1 METKRKQERLTQMKG
16 IILAG
21 GTGTRLYPI
30 TKVVSKQLT
39 PLYDKPMIYYP
50 LATLIESG
58 IKEILIITTPEDK
71 ERFQEL
77 LGDGSDYGI
86 TVEYKEQA
94 KPEGLAQA
102 FIIGEDFIGN
112 DRVILTLGDNVFSGV
127 NLINKI
133 KKASKNGSTIFGVEV
148 DNPERFGV
156 IEINNN
162 KVISIEEKPKNPK
175 SNIAITGLYI
185 FDNKVI
191 EIAKKIKPSKRNE
204 LEITDVINEYLKE
217 NKLNVELLNKNDK
230 WFDTGTPESLFEAT
244 QYVRNYQIK
253 NNKQIGNIEEKAY
266 LNNNI
271 TKEQLKQLA
280 ERNLKNHYGKYLLNL
295 IEE

>member
-1 METKRKQERLTQMKG
+1 MKG

-21 GTGTRLYPI
+21 GTGARLYPI

-58 IKEILIITTPEDK
+58 IKEVLIITTPEDK
-71 ERFQEL
+71 ERFKEL
-77 LGDGSDYGI
+77 LGNGSDYGI
-86 TVEYKEQA
+86 TIEYKEQER
-94 KPEGLAQA
+94 PEGLAQA

-112 DRVILTLGDNVFSGV
+112 DSVILTLGDNVFSGI

-156 IEINNN
+156 IELINN
-162 KVISIEEKPKNPK
+162 KVHSIEEKPKNPK

-217 NKLNVELLNKNDK
+217 NELTVELLNKNDK
-230 WFDTGTPESLFEAT
+230 WFDTETPESLFEAT

-295 IEE
+295 IEEE

>member
-1 METKRKQERLTQMKG
+1 MKG

-39 PLYDKPMIYYP
+39 PLYDKPIIYYP

-71 ERFQEL
+71 ERFKEL
-77 LGDGSDYGI
+77 LGNGNDYGI
-86 TVEYKEQA
+86 TIEYKEQP

-112 DRVILTLGDNVFSGV
+112 DSVILTLGDNVFSGI

-133 KKASKNGSTIFGVEV
+133 KKVTKNGSTIFGVEV

-156 IEINNN
+156 IEIINN

-191 EIAKKIKPSKRNE
+191 EIAKKVKPSKRNE

-253 NNKQIGNIEEKAY
+253 NNKQIGNIEEKSY

-295 IEE
+295 IEEE

>member
-1 METKRKQERLTQMKG
+1 MKG

-71 ERFQEL
+71 ERFKEL
-77 LGDGSDYGI
+77 LGNGSDYGI
-86 TVEYKEQA
+86 TIEYKEQP

-102 FIIGEDFIGN
+102 FIIGEDFIG
-112 DRVILTLGDNVFSGV
+112 DDSVILTLGDNVFSGI

-191 EIAKKIKPSKRNE
+191 DIAKKVKPSKRNE

-217 NKLNVELLNKNDK
+217 NELTVELLNKNDK

-253 NNKQIGNIEEKAY
+253 NNKQIGNIEEKSY

>member
-1 METKRKQERLTQMKG
+1 MKG

-30 TKVVSKQLT
+30 TKVISKQLT

-50 LATLIESG
+50 LAILIESG

-71 ERFQEL
+71 ERFKEL
-77 LGDGSDYGI
+77 LGNGSDYGI
-86 TVEYKEQA
+86 TIEYKEQP

-112 DRVILTLGDNVFSGV
+112 DSVVLTLGDNVFSGV

-133 KKASKNGSTIFGVEV
+133 KKATKNGSTIFGVEV

-156 IEINNN
+156 IEINDN
-162 KVISIEEKPKNPK
+162 KVHSIEEKPKNPK

-204 LEITDVINEYLKE
+204 LEITDVIKEYLKE

-253 NNKQIGNIEEKAY
+253 NNKQIGNIEEKSY

>member
-1 METKRKQERLTQMKG
+1 MKG

-39 PLYDKPMIYYP
+39 PLYDKPIIYYP

-71 ERFQEL
+71 ERFKEL
-77 LGDGSDYGI
+77 LGNGNDYGI
-86 TVEYKEQA
+86 TIEYKEQP

-112 DRVILTLGDNVFSGV
+112 DSVILTLGDNVFTGI

-156 IEINNN
+156 IEINDN
-162 KVISIEEKPKNPK
+162 KVHAIEEKPKNPK

-217 NKLNVELLNKNDK
+217 NKLKVELLNKNDK

-244 QYVRNYQIK
+244 EYVRNYQIK

-295 IEE
+295 IEEE

>member
-1 METKRKQERLTQMKG
+1 MKG

-71 ERFQEL
+71 ERFKEL
-77 LGDGSDYGI
+77 LGNGSDYGI
-86 TVEYKEQA
+86 TIEYKEQP

-112 DRVILTLGDNVFSGV
+112 DSVILTLGDNVFTGI

-156 IEINNN
+156 IEINDN
-162 KVISIEEKPKNPK
+162 KVYSIEEKPKNPK

-230 WFDTGTPESLFEAT
+230 CFDTGTPESLFEAT

-253 NNKQIGNIEEKAY
+253 NNKQIGNIEEKSY

-295 IEE
+295 IEEE

>member
-1 METKRKQERLTQMKG
+1 MKG

-77 LGDGSDYGI
+77 LDNGSDYGI
-86 TVEYKEQA
+86 TIEYKEQP

-112 DRVILTLGDNVFSGV
+112 DSVILTLGDNVFSGI

-133 KKASKNGSTIFGVEV
+133 KKTTKNGSTIFGVEV

-156 IEINNN
+156 IELINN

-271 TKEQLKQLA
+271 TKKQLKQLA
-280 ERNLKNHYGKYLLNL
+280 ERNLKNHYGKYLLSL

>member
-1 METKRKQERLTQMKG
+1 MKG

-71 ERFQEL
+71 ERFKEL
-77 LGDGSDYGI
+77 LGNGSDYGI
-86 TVEYKEQA
+86 TIEYKEQE

-112 DRVILTLGDNVFSGV
+112 DSVILTLGDNVFSGI

-156 IEINNN
+156 IELINN

-191 EIAKKIKPSKRNE
+191 EIAKKVKPSKRNE
-204 LEITDVINEYLKE
+204 LEITDVINDYLKE

-244 QYVRNYQIK
+244 QYIRNYQIK

>member
-1 METKRKQERLTQMKG
+1 MKG

-58 IKEILIITTPEDK
+58 IKEILIITTSEDK
-71 ERFQEL
+71 ERFKEL
-77 LGDGSDYGI
+77 LGNGSDYGI
-86 TVEYKEQA
+86 TIEYKEQP

-102 FIIGEDFIGN
+102 FIIGEDFIG
-112 DRVILTLGDNVFSGV
+112 DDSVILTLGDNVFSGI

-191 EIAKKIKPSKRNE
+191 DIAKKVKPSKRNE

-217 NKLNVELLNKNDK
+217 NELTVELLNKNDK

-253 NNKQIGNIEEKAY
+253 NNKQIENIEEKSY

>member
-1 METKRKQERLTQMKG
+1 MKG

-77 LGDGSDYGI
+77 LDNGSDYGI
-86 TVEYKEQA
+86 TIEYKEQP
-94 KPEGLAQA
+94 KPEELAQA

-112 DRVILTLGDNVFSGV
+112 DSVILTLGDNVFSGI

-133 KKASKNGSTIFGVEV
+133 KKTTKNGSTIFGVEV

-156 IEINNN
+156 IELINN

-217 NKLNVELLNKNDK
+217 DQLNVELLNKNDK

-244 QYVRNYQIK
+244 EYVRNYQIK
-253 NNKQIGNIEEKAY
+253 NNKQIGNIEEKSY

-271 TKEQLKQLA
+271 TKEQLKKLA

>member
-1 METKRKQERLTQMKG
+1 MKG

-50 LATLIESG
+50 LAILIESG

-77 LGDGSDYGI
+77 LGNGSDYGI
-86 TVEYKEQA
+86 TIEYKEQA
-94 KPEGLAQA
+94 KPEDLAQA

-112 DRVILTLGDNVFSGV
+112 DSVVLTLGDNVFTGI

-156 IEINNN
+156 IEINDN
-162 KVISIEEKPKNPK
+162 KVHSIEEKPKNPK
-175 SNIAITGLYI
+175 SNIVITGLYI

-191 EIAKKIKPSKRNE
+191 DIAKKVKPSKRNE
-204 LEITDVINEYLKE
+204 LEITDVIKEYLKE

-253 NNKQIGNIEEKAY
+253 NNKQIGNIEEKSY

>member
-1 METKRKQERLTQMKG
+1 MKG

-71 ERFQEL
+71 ERFKEL
-77 LGDGSDYGI
+77 LGNGSDYGI
-86 TVEYKEQA
+86 TIEYKEQE

-102 FIIGEDFIGN
+102 FIIGKDFIGN
-112 DRVILTLGDNVFSGV
+112 DSVILTLGDNVFTGI

-156 IEINNN
+156 IELINN

-230 WFDTGTPESLFEAT
+230 WFDTGIPESLFEAT

-253 NNKQIGNIEEKAY
+253 NNKQIGNIEEKSY

-271 TKEQLKQLA
+271 TKEQLKKLA